1 MLLSLG
7 YLETAHK
14 KDKDMI
20 TDVILKEKQTDQN
33 LNGFSFEE
41 VGDDHLF
48 TGLETPMKK
57 DAFKISDHKK
67 KEKIASLFREI
78 MDVMGLDLTDDSLQ
92 GTPERVAKMYI
103 DEIFSGLNPANKP
116 KAALFDNKYKYN
128 QMLVEKNITFYSNC
142 EHHFVPIIGKAHVA
156 YISSGKVIGLSKLNR
171 IVQYYAKRPQVQER
185 LTNQIA
191 EELKGVLGTEDVAV
205 IIDAKHLC
213 VSSRG
218 VKDDTSSTVTSYF
231 GGKFNT
237 QEKIVEL
244 TKFKGIGIWTAS
256 IFVMSS
262 DIFSDVFAYGDATL
276 NKVIKN
282 VYGIEDDCFDRD
294 LEGILSKWSPHKTL
308 VCNVIWHYNDNV
320 LTQTRNRI

>member
-67 KEKIASLFREI
+67 KEKIASLFKEI

-116 KAALFDNKYKYN
+116 KVALFDNKYKYN

-191 EELKGVLGTEDVAV
+191 EELKAVLNTEDVAV

-231 GGKFNT
+231 GGKFNS

-244 TKFKGIGIWTAS
+244 QN
-256 IFVMSS
+256 
-262 DIFSDVFAYGDATL
+262 TL
-276 NKVIKN
+276 K
-282 VYGIEDDCFDRD
+282 Y
-294 LEGILSKWSPHKTL
+294 
-308 VCNVIWHYNDNV
+308 
-320 LTQTRNRI
+320 

>member
-1 MLLSLG
+1 
-7 YLETAHK
+7 
-14 KDKDMI
+14 MI
-20 TDVILKEKQTDQN
+20 TEVILKEKQQEQK

-41 VGDDHLF
+41 IGDDHLF
-48 TGLETPMKK
+48 TGLETPMKP
-57 DAFKISDHKK
+57 DAFKISDEEK
-67 KEKIASLFREI
+67 KEKISILFEEI
-78 MDVMGLDLTDDSLQ
+78 MNVMGLDLTDDSLK
-92 GTPERVAKMYI
+92 GTPKRVAKMYI

-116 KAALFDNKYKYN
+116 KVALFDNKYQYN

-191 EELKGVLGTEDVAV
+191 EELKGILETNDVAV

-237 QEKIVEL
+237 QEKIAEL
-244 TKFKGIGIWTAS
+244 QN
-256 IFVMSS
+256 
-262 DIFSDVFAYGDATL
+262 TL
-276 NKVIKN
+276 N
-282 VYGIEDDCFDRD
+282 Y
-294 LEGILSKWSPHKTL
+294 
-308 VCNVIWHYNDNV
+308 
-320 LTQTRNRI
+320 